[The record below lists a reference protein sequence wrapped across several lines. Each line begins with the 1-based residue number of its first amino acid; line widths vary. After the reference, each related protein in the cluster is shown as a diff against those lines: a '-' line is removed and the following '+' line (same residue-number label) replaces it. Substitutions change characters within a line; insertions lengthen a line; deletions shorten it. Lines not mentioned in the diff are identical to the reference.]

1 MVRQLRGFN
10 PRTRKG
16 YDLKT
21 YDFAYGA
28 FASFNPRTRKGYD
41 CTQVDLLFVVIS
53 FNPRTRKGY
62 DALKKSVYLAITVSI
77 HVPVKDTTA
86 CLPKALFITLSAN
99 DSANNDIRQ

>member
-1 MVRQLRGFN
+1 MVSIHVPVKDTTFLVSLSLHRLRVSIHVPVKDTTYMATSLNWTKQGFN

-16 YDLKT
+16 YDLAAEDGR
-21 YDFAYGA
+21 Y
-28 FASFNPRTRKGYD
+28 
-41 CTQVDLLFVVIS
+41 VV
-53 FNPRTRKGY
+53 
-62 DALKKSVYLAITVSI
+62 TVSI

>member
-1 MVRQLRGFN
+1 MIKRDRVIGFN

-16 YDLKT
+16 YDDVIPEYK
-21 YDFAYGA
+21 
-28 FASFNPRTRKGYD
+28 SFLP
-41 CTQVDLLFVVIS
+41 
-53 FNPRTRKGY
+53 
-62 DALKKSVYLAITVSI
+62 VSI